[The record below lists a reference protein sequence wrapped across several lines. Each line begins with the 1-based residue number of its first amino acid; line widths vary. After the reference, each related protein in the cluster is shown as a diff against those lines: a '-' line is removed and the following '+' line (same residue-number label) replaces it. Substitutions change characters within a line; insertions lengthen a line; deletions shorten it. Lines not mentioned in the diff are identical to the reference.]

1 MPLFKGSVN
10 PRQKTSLGLLL
21 HAEAICNALVIL
33 LESLPDV
40 PDFRRVA
47 LRDHIFA
54 LIKAYPELQAATQ
67 LDVERLFGEEDSDEE
82 TTDDP

>member
-21 HAEAICNALVIL
+21 HAEALANALVFL
-33 LESLPDV
+33 LESLPDA

-47 LRDHIFA
+47 LRDHLFA
-54 LIKAYPELQAATQ
+54 LIKAYPELQSATQ
-67 LDVERLFGEEDSDEE
+67 LDVERMFGEEDSDEE